1 MGLMK
6 ARDLKQ
12 LTTPELEKRLQET
25 ADSLVKMRFAHGTRQ
40 LENTA
45 LLRTTRKE
53 IARMT
58 TILKER
64 QRSAATETKS

>member
-1 MGLMK
+1 MALTK
-6 ARDLKQ
+6 SRDIRL
-12 LTTPELEKRLQET
+12 LPTPELEKRLQEST
-25 ADSLVKMRFAHGTRQ
+25 EALVKMRFAHGTRQ

-64 QRSAATETKS
+64 QRETATQTK